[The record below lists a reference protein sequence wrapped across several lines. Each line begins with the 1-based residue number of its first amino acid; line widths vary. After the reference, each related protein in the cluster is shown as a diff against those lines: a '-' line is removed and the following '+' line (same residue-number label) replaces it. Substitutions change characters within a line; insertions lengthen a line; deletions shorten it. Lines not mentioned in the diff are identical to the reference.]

1 MNHVASQTEATIVER
16 CPRCPWDVIALERPD
31 LRFPGTCNTW
41 RCEYCG
47 PRKARQKAAILAWAR
62 PERFI
67 TLTQA
72 PEDWAALRKKV
83 RVLKHELVADG
94 RRFEMGWTVER
105 GKETGMVHVH
115 ALQHGDYV
123 PQAELQ
129 NRWGRIVDIRAI
141 EGVRKA
147 TAYAMKEAVQV
158 SGYAMKGAGDLEA
171 HLDRNGGRGCH
182 LSRGYLRGETQ
193 ASVLELLQRER
204 SEGEV
209 LTWVLIRPG
218 ATLERL
224 PGGLLRA
231 AEIPPEMAQC
241 STIAPSLLAER

>member
-1 MNHVASQTEATIVER
+1 VVAV
-16 CPRCPWDVIALERPD
+16 ERPD
-31 LRFPGTCNTW
+31 LRFPGTCKTW

-47 PRKARQKAAILAWAR
+47 PRKARQKAAILAWAK

-72 PEDWAALRKKV
+72 PKDWGALRQKV
-83 RVLKHELVADG
+83 RVLKRDLQVGG
-94 RRFEMGWTVER
+94 RRFEMAWTVEE
-105 GKETGMVHVH
+105 GKDTGMRHVH

-129 NRWGRIVDIRAI
+129 QRWGRIADIRAI
-141 EGVRKA
+141 RGVREA

-158 SGYAMKGAGDLEA
+158 SGYAMKGAADLDA
-171 HLDRNGGRGCH
+171 HLDLNGGRGCH
-182 LSRGYLRGETQ
+182 VSRGYLRGETQ

-209 LTWVLIRPG
+209 LTWVLVRPG
-218 ATLERL
+218 VKLARR
-224 PGGLLRA
+224 PDGLLRA

-241 STIAPSLLAER
+241 STTAPLPQDGC